1 MKTYAEQIA
10 DLKATRAK
18 KADDM
23 EAIIRKTLDE
33 GRSTDASEAEAFDT
47 LKAEIKTIDG
57 DIVRLQ
63 DMEAIN
69 KAMAKPVEPTPA
81 APGEKREPHITVVSN
96 AKRLE
101 KGVGFGRWARV
112 VALSKGNLMDAERIA
127 ARMYPDDH
135 SLNTT
140 IKAAVA
146 AGSTTDST
154 WAKPLVNVENY
165 AGDFIEF
172 LRPQTI
178 IGKFGAGNIPGLRRV
193 PFNVKIVGQTSGATA
208 NWVGEG
214 KGKPVTKW
222 GYNDVTIGMTK
233 VAAIA
238 VLTDE
243 LVRTSDPAA
252 DTLARDELARAI
264 IAKLDTSFISN
275 AAAVAGVSPAGIL
288 NGVTPITPSVATDA
302 YAAMQEDV
310 QAVFGAYITAGMAP
324 SEGVWIMS
332 SATALKLSMMRNP
345 LGQAEHPGL
354 SMTGGI
360 FAGLPVIV
368 SDYQATAGRVI
379 LVNAS
384 DVYLADDGSVQI
396 DMSREASIE
405 MNDAP
410 TQDAMAGTGASLVSM
425 FQSNSV
431 AIRAERVTGWQKRR
445 AAAVQTVTNALW
457 A

>member
-1 MKTYAEQIA
+1 MNIAEQIA
-10 DLKATRAK
+10 ALRHTRTQKAAAMQAVMTKGFTEKRSTTDEERTDFDGLKADIAALD
-18 KADDM
+18 AD
-23 EAIIRKTLDE
+23 L
-33 GRSTDASEAEAFDT
+33 S
-47 LKAEIKTIDG
+47 
-57 DIVRLQ
+57 RLE
-63 DMEAIN
+63 DLERVN
-69 KAMAKPVEPTPA
+69 KSLALAVPPTPA
-81 APGEKREPHITVVSN
+81 APQESKEPMITVKSN
-96 AKRLE
+96 AKPLE
-101 KGVGFGRWARV
+101 TGEGFGRWTRI
-112 VALSKGNLMDAERIA
+112 VAKANGNLMDAERIA
-127 ARMYPDDH
+127 KAMYPEDH
-135 SLNTT
+135 TLGTV

-146 AGSTTDST
+146 AGTTTDAT
-154 WAKPLVNVENY
+154 WSKPLVNVTNY

-178 IGKFGAGNIPGLRRV
+178 VGKFGSSGVPGLRRV

-243 LVRTSDPAA
+243 LVRSSDPAA
-252 DTLARDELARAI
+252 DMLARDELARAI
-264 IAKLDTSFISN
+264 IAKLDTSFIS
-275 AAAVAGVSPAGIL
+275 ADAAVPNVSPAGIL
-288 NGVTPITPSVATDA
+288 AGVTPIVKSAATDGFD
-302 YAAMQEDV
+302 AMQADV
-310 QAVFGAYITAGMAP
+310 QAVFGAYIAAGMAP
-324 SEGVWIMS
+324 REGVWIMS
-332 SATALKLSMMRNP
+332 SATALKLAMMRNP
-345 LGQAEHPGL
+345 LGQAENAGM
-354 SMTGGI
+354 SMNGGT

-384 DVYLADDGSVQI
+384 DIYLADDGSVQI

-410 TQDAMAGTGASLVSM
+410 TQNAVAGTGASMVSM
-425 FQSNSV
+425 FQANSV
-431 AIRAERVTGWQKRR
+431 AIRAERYTGWAKRR
-445 AAAVQTVTNALW
+445 AAAVQTVTNTLW